1 MTTHHQRIFAYLEEF
16 GSISPM
22 EAFRDL
28 GETKLSTRIGEMRR
42 RGIEIDQAEEQ
53 GKNRYGDTVRYMR
66 YSLAKGASG
75 GQIATPVCA
84 PARNDRNQGV
94 SAAFFER
101 TSERPGE

>member
-1 MTTHHQRIFAYLEEF
+1 MAVTHHQRIFAYLEEF
-16 GSISPM
+16 RSISPM

-66 YSLAKGASG
+66 YSLRESGTPRAASP
-75 GQIATPVCA
+75 T
-84 PARNDRNQGV
+84 NKGV

-101 TSERPGE
+101 TSETPEG